1 MPLLLLGLAA
11 ALASSTLYNVGVAL
25 QAYEARQQHTDNSLH
40 PSLIAKLAQR
50 PFWLAG
56 MACVIGG
63 WALQGSA
70 LLVAPLTIVQP
81 MLAGGLVV
89 LLLVG
94 HRFLGE
100 PVGRREVLAVL
111 AIALGV
117 VGLAMAGPRGAS
129 HEVSGSLLALAL
141 GAFAVAVLAPYVLP
155 LRGRRLASLVVL
167 SAGLAYAWC
176 GLSTNLAAD
185 ALADGNMPATVLWIV
200 STAAAGGLGLLSE
213 MTALQTRPAIRVFPI
228 VLVVQIVVAV
238 VLAPLLAGES
248 WSATPL
254 NGLALLSALA
264 VVAAGTAALASA
276 PAVSAVLSGGSAR
289 REAT

>member
-25 QAYEARQQHTDNSLH
+25 QAFEARQTHGDDSLH

-56 MACVIGG
+56 MACVIVG
-63 WALQGSA
+63 WVLQGAS

-81 MLAGGLVV
+81 TLAAGLVV

-94 HRFLGE
+94 ARFLGE
-100 PVGRREVLAVL
+100 PVGRREALAVL
-111 AIALGV
+111 AVV
-117 VGLAMAGPRGAS
+117 VGVAGLALAGPRGAS
-129 HEVSGSLLALAL
+129 QPVSQALLVLALIV
-141 GAFAVAVLAPYVLP
+141 FAVIALATYVMTWV
-155 LRGRRLASLVVL
+155 RGHSALVVV
-167 SAGLAYAWC
+167 SAGLSYAWC

-185 ALADGNMPATVLWIV
+185 ALSRGELAVVGLWVV
-200 STAAAGGLGLLSE
+200 STAIAGGLGLVSE

-238 VLAPLLAGES
+238 VLAPALAGES

-254 NGLALLSALA
+254 HGLPLLISLA
-264 VVAAGTAALASA
+264 VVATGTAMLASA
-276 PAVSAVLSGGSAR
+276 PAVSAVLAGGR
-289 REAT
+289 RD

>member
-11 ALASSTLYNVGVAL
+11 ALVSSTLYNVGVAL
-25 QAYEARQQHTDNSLH
+25 QAFEARQTHGDDSLH

-56 MACVIGG
+56 MACVIVG
-63 WALQGSA
+63 WVLQGAS

-81 MLAGGLVV
+81 TLAAGLVV

-94 HRFLGE
+94 ARFLGE
-100 PVGRREVLAVL
+100 PVGRREALAVL
-111 AIALGV
+111 AVV
-117 VGLAMAGPRGAS
+117 VGVAGLTLAGPRGGS
-129 HEVSGSLLALAL
+129 QPVSQALLVLALL
-141 GAFAVAVLAPYVLP
+141 VFAVIALAPYVMTWV
-155 LRGRRLASLVVL
+155 RGHSALVVV
-167 SAGLAYAWC
+167 SAGLSYAWC

-185 ALADGNMPATVLWIV
+185 ALSRGELAVVGLWVV
-200 STAAAGGLGLLSE
+200 STAIAGGLGLVSE

-238 VLAPLLAGES
+238 VLAPALAGES

-254 NGLALLSALA
+254 HGLPLLISLA
-264 VVAAGTAALASA
+264 VVATGTAMLASA
-276 PAVSAVLSGGSAR
+276 PAVSAVLAGGR
-289 REAT
+289 RD